1 MIYLNS
7 KGLFN
12 PMENRAFIQSINM
25 IKNYSNSPDGYE
37 RILTDLGFPEE
48 DIQIVRNKITDYQEI
63 KGTEN
68 KLKKL
73 QNEDIF
79 SELSPFGKK
88 VIKDI

>member
-1 MIYLNS
+1 
-7 KGLFN
+7 
-12 PMENRAFIQSINM
+12 M